1 MTVRDHLAAPDWDGD
16 RHDLPLDDPSSPPG
30 GDLAFIPLG
39 GTGEIGMNLNVYRC
53 DGALLAVDCGIG
65 FGGPDNPEV
74 EVMVPDATWLAE
86 RRDRLVGLVVTHA
99 HEDHVGAVAHL
110 WPSLRCPVYAG
121 PFVAAVLRR
130 KLGEAG
136 LLGQVRLVTVPL
148 AGRISLPPFDIE
160 FLHVAHSIPEAQA
173 LAIRTR
179 HGTVVHTGD
188 WKLDPEP
195 LLGPPTDEA
204 AFARLGDEGVLA
216 MVCDSTNAL
225 VEGHSGSEAEV
236 RRNLAAIIRG
246 IRRGRVA
253 VSCFA
258 TNLARI
264 ESIAFAAEAAGRQVA
279 LFGRSLRNAEAAA
292 RECGYLQDTA
302 AFVPEEEAGYI
313 PDDSLLLICTGSQGE
328 PRSAL
333 SKIAADTHPNIAL
346 GEGDTVIFSSRM
358 IPGNERA
365 ILRIQDDLS
374 RRGCRVMT
382 ADDHMVHVSG
392 HPARDEL
399 RRLYALVRPRF
410 AVPVH
415 GEWRHLSEHAALA
428 KECGAVPMLVEDGD
442 VLRLAPANRP
452 EVVAGVPIGRLVVDN
467 GRLLPLAGEVLAA
480 RKRMLFNGVVV
491 ASLAVDRDGRVLGEP
506 KVSAPGLF
514 DDAEEEPRQLA
525 LDLARAL
532 QDLPGALRRED
543 QALREAAR
551 TVLRKAVGR
560 RLRKRPAV
568 EVHLLRV

>member
-1 MTVRDHLAAPDWDGD
+1 MNDFLSGAGSHQPA
-16 RHDLPLDDPSSPPG
+16 

-39 GTGEIGMNLNVYRC
+39 GTGEIGMNLNLYRC

-65 FGGPDNPEV
+65 FGGPDLPEADIV
-74 EVMVPDATWLAE
+74 VPDATWAAE

-110 WPSLRCPVYAG
+110 WPQLRCPIYAS
-121 PFVAAVLRR
+121 PFVSAVLRR

-136 LLGQVRLVTVPL
+136 LNGQAQVNTVPL
-148 AGRISLPPFDIE
+148 GGRLSLPPFGLE
-160 FLHVAHSIPEAQA
+160 FLRVAHSVPEAQA

-179 HGTVVHTGD
+179 HGLVVHTGD

-195 LLGPPTDEA
+195 LIGLPTDEA
-204 AFARLGDEGVLA
+204 AFARLGEEGVLA

-236 RRNLAAIIRG
+236 RRNLAAIVRQFK
-246 IRRGRVA
+246 GRVA
-253 VSCFA
+253 VTCFA
-258 TNLARI
+258 TNIARV
-264 ESIAFAAEAAGRQVA
+264 ESIARAAEGAGRQVA

-292 RECGYLQDTA
+292 RECGYLKDVGP
-302 AFVPEEEAGYI
+302 FVPEEEAGFL
-313 PDDSLLLICTGSQGE
+313 PDDSLLIICTGSQGE

-333 SKIAADTHPNIAL
+333 SKIAADTHPHIAL

-358 IPGNERA
+358 IPGNERG
-365 ILRIQDDLS
+365 ILRVQDSLA

-382 ADDHMVHVSG
+382 EDDHMVHVSG

-399 RRLYALVRPRF
+399 KRLYELVRPRY

-415 GEWRHLSEHAALA
+415 GEWRHLTEHAALA
-428 KECGAVPMLVEDGD
+428 EESGAKPLLVEDGD
-442 VLRLAPANRP
+442 VLRLAPGQP
-452 EVVAGVPIGRLVVDN
+452 DVVEGVPTGRLAVDE
-467 GRLLPLAGEVLAA
+467 GRLLPLSGAVLNA
-480 RKRMLFNGVVV
+480 RKRMLFNGVVM
-491 ASLAVDRDGRVLGEP
+491 ASLAVDAAGRVMGEAQ
-506 KVSAPGLF
+506 VSAPGLF
-514 DDAEEEPRQLA
+514 ESADVEPAQIA
-525 LDLARAL
+525 ADLTRAVEG
-532 QDLPGALRRED
+532 LPSGLRRED
-543 QALREAAR
+543 DALREAAR
-551 TVLRKAVGR
+551 AALRKAVGR

>member
-1 MTVRDHLAAPDWDGD
+1 MNDTMEADPERGGEWDTLSD
-16 RHDLPLDDPSSPPG
+16 DDPSSPPG

-65 FGGPDNPEV
+65 FGGPENPEV
-74 EVMVPDATWLAE
+74 EVLVPDPVWLAE
-86 RRDRLVGLVVTHA
+86 RRERLQGLVITHA

-110 WPSLRCPVYAG
+110 WPALRCPVYAG
-121 PFVAAVLRR
+121 PFVSAVLRR

-136 LLGQVRLVTVPL
+136 LLGEVKLVTVPL
-148 AGRISLPPFDIE
+148 GGRFSLPPFDLE
-160 FLHVAHSIPEAQA
+160 FLHVAHSVPEAQA

-179 HGTVVHTGD
+179 HGLVLHTGD
-188 WKLDPEP
+188 WKLDPDP
-195 LLGPPTDEA
+195 LTGPPTDEA
-204 AFARLGDEGVLA
+204 AFARLGEEGVLA

-236 RRNLAAIIRG
+236 RRNLSAIIRG
-246 IRRGRVA
+246 LKGRVA
-253 VSCFA
+253 VTCFA
-258 TNLARI
+258 TNIARV
-264 ESIAFAAEAAGRQVA
+264 ESIARAAASAGRQVA

-292 RECGYLQDTA
+292 RECGYLRDVPP
-302 AFVPEEEAGYI
+302 FVPEEEAGYI

-333 SKIAADTHPNIAL
+333 AKIAADTHPAIAL

-365 ILRIQDDLS
+365 ILRLQDELS

-399 RRLYALVRPRF
+399 KRLYALVKPRH

-428 KECGAVPMLVEDGD
+428 KECGAMPHLVEDGD
-442 VLRLAPANRP
+442 VLRLAPGRT
-452 EVVAGVPIGRLVVDN
+452 EVVAGVPTGRLAVDN
-467 GRLLPLAGEVLAA
+467 GRLLPLSGGVLAA

-491 ASLAVDRDGRVLGEP
+491 ASLAVDQAGRVLGEP

-514 DDAEEEPRQLA
+514 DDEDLEPRQLA
-525 LDLARAL
+525 ADVARAL
-532 QDLPGALRRED
+532 GELPNALRRED
-543 QALREAAR
+543 DALREAAR
-551 TVLRKAVGR
+551 SVLRKAVGR
-560 RLRKRPAV
+560 RLRKRPTV